1 MSRRWALLGVL
12 VVTGTAAT
20 TLAAMAALQQGLVR
34 TEGWRHLFD
43 PGPVDPGLGVLAFP
57 AFYDDARPADSLA
70 LYLRPSAGRPAGFF
84 IVTTDSMS
92 QSFALEWPAPL
103 ATNLIEFDYEIPGL
117 PFDSLSPDRR
127 WARVIPGFGP
137 DTQPVYAWARVGAGS
152 ARLVVWA
159 EQLGQHDLF
168 FRAGAEP
175 AFFDAPAGRP
185 VAFPLPADGQDYI
198 LHPLEARGAWL
209 RVRAVTPSD
218 MCADPASPRS
228 AEVWIRYLDGSGRPR
243 VWYHTRGC

>member
-1 MSRRWALLGVL
+1 M
-12 VVTGTAAT
+12 GTAVT
-20 TLAAMAALQQGLVR
+20 TPAAMAALQEVLVR

-43 PGPVDPGLGVLAFP
+43 PRPVDPGIGVLAFP
-57 AFYDDARPADSLA
+57 AFYDDARPADSL
-70 LYLRPSAGRPAGFF
+70 YLHHRPVAGRPAGFF
-84 IVTTDSMS
+84 IVTTDGMS
-92 QSFALEWPAPL
+92 QVFALAWPVPL

-137 DTQPVYAWARVGAGS
+137 DTQPVYAWAPVGTGS
-152 ARLVVWA
+152 SRLVVWA
-159 EQLGQHDLF
+159 EELGQHDLF
-168 FRAGAEP
+168 FRAGVAP

-185 VAFPLPADGQDYI
+185 VVFPLPAEGQNYI

-218 MCADPASPRS
+218 LCADPESPRS
-228 AEVWIRYLDGSGRPR
+228 AELWIRFLDATGRPLT
-243 VWYHTRGC
+243 WYHTRGC